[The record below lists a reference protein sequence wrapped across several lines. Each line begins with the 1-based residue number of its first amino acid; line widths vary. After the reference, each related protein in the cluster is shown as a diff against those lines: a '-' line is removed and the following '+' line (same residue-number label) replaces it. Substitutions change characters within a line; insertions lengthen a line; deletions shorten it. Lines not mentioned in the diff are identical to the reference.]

1 MTRGSR
7 ESGRMKMGESVEWTL
22 HCATVLAALPDGAVL
37 PASALAEFHGV
48 SESYLLKQL
57 RAMTAAGLFASIPGP
72 KGGYR
77 LARQPEAISLL
88 DIVLAVEGDEPAFRC
103 SEIRKCGPTASRPSA
118 YSATR
123 RCRRPSGPGAPP
135 WRRRRSWR
143 SPGASGAALAPRSG
157 RKHRSGSA
165 PMSGPDLHGDG
176 GTQEGTDR

>member
-1 MTRGSR
+1 
-7 ESGRMKMGESVEWTL
+7 MKMGESVEWTL

-57 RAMTAAGLFASIPGP
+57 RAMTAAGLFASIAGP

-103 SEIRKCGPTASRPSA
+103 SEIRKCGPTASSPSA
-118 YSATR
+118 YSAT
-123 RCRRPSGPGAPP
+123 CAIHAAM
-135 WRRRRSWR
+135 WNAERSWR
-143 SPGASGAALAPRSG
+143 TSLASTSLSEITRRIGRSL
-157 RKHRSGSA
+157 SA
-165 PMSGPDLHGDG
+165 EVRAKAQVWF
-176 GTQEGTDR
+176 TANVRA